1 MSFQLYYASDIHGS
15 DLLWRKFVNA
25 GKFYEVDV
33 LVMGGDITGKAV
45 VPIVKGAGG
54 QFVSREIRG
63 DRPFGEDELEAV
75 ESAIRDRGFY
85 PYVTEED
92 ELASVRDTEGGI
104 DELFRR
110 AMAASVERWM
120 GLAEERLQGTGIKL
134 YVMLGNDDEPHL
146 REVLAA
152 SSLGVDCEDEPVEL
166 GEGIQMLSCG
176 HANTTPWNS
185 PREMPEEE
193 LAPHLETLVAKL
205 DDPGK
210 AVFNLHVPPK
220 GTAIDQA
227 PRLDADLKPVVRGG
241 NVLMGGA
248 GSQAVRDLIE
258 RYQPPLALHGHIH
271 ESRGTVRIGD
281 TVCINPGSEYGEGV
295 LHGALVVLDRKK
307 GLRNHQLVSG

>member
-25 GKFYEVDV
+25 GRFYEVDV

-54 QFVSREIRG
+54 RFTAREVRG
-63 DRPFGEDELEAV
+63 DAFGEDEVEAV
-75 ESAIRDRGFY
+75 ERAIRDRGFY
-85 PYVTEED
+85 PYVTDED
-92 ELASVRDTEGGI
+92 ELAAVRDTEGGL
-104 DELFRR
+104 DDLFRR
-110 AMAASVERWM
+110 AMSASVERWM
-120 GLAEERLQGTGIKL
+120 GLAEERLEGTGIKL

-146 REVLAA
+146 REVLQA
-152 SSLGVDCEDEPVEL
+152 SPLGVDCEDEPVVL

-193 LAPHLETLVAKL
+193 LAAHLETLVARL
-205 DDPGK
+205 EDPGK
-210 AVFNLHVPPK
+210 AVFNLHVPPQ

-227 PRLDADLKPVVRGG
+227 PRLDADLKPIVKGG
-241 NVLMGGA
+241 SVQMDGA
-248 GSQAVRDLIE
+248 GSRAVRDLIE

-271 ESRGTVRIGD
+271 ESRGTVKIGK

-295 LHGALVVLDRKK
+295 LHGALVVLDKKK

>member
-45 VPIVKGAGG
+45 VPILRADGG
-54 QFVSREIRG
+54 YRAREIRG
-63 DRPFGEDELEAV
+63 DRVVPEEELPELEAAV
-75 ESAIRDRGFY
+75 RDRGFY
-85 PYVTEED
+85 PYVTDEE
-92 ELASVRDTEGGI
+92 ELAAVRDTEGGV
-104 DELFRR
+104 DDLFRR
-110 AMAASVERWM
+110 AMAASLERWM
-120 GLAEERLQGTGIKL
+120 ALAEERLTGTGIRL
-134 YVMLGNDDEPHL
+134 YVMLGNDDEPEL

-152 SSLGVDCEDEPVEL
+152 SPLQVDCEDDPVEL
-166 GEGIQMLSCG
+166 PEGLQMLSCG

-185 PREMPEEE
+185 PREMPDAALAAHLEE
-193 LAPHLETLVAKL
+193 LAAKL
-205 DDPGK
+205 DDPSR
-210 AVFNLHVPPK
+210 AIFNLHVPPQ

-227 PRLDADLKPVVRGG
+227 PQLDANLKPVVKGG
-241 NVLMGGA
+241 SVAMIGA
-248 GSQAVRDLIE
+248 GSTAVRELIE
-258 RYQPPLALHGHIH
+258 RYQPPLSLHGHIH
-271 ESRGTVRIGD
+271 ESRGTVRIGE